1 MTGSGLRG
9 GIDALVTAVKEMGRI
24 VDIETP
30 VLDIVLGLVRQLG
43 RTQSLYPTGP
53 EPQVQEHQ
61 LARAS

>member
-1 MTGSGLRG
+1 MET
-9 GIDALVTAVKEMGRI
+9 DAPVTAVKEMGWI

-43 RTQSLYPTGP
+43 RIQSLYPTGP
-53 EPQVQEHQ
+53 QPHIAQQQ